1 MLSLL
6 MNYILIGAHTSRV
19 FTGVQ
24 FVGALKF
31 AIIAR
36 GTNKGNRIVF
46 LSCRAWQPDLNGL
59 SRLDT
64 GDLAGISVK
73 SQLMARLENLRSN

>member
-6 MNYILIGAHTSRV
+6 MNYILTGAHTSRV
-19 FTGVQ
+19 FTGVH

-31 AIIAR
+31 VIIAR
-36 GTNKGNRIVF
+36 GANKGKRIVI
-46 LSCRAWQPDLNGL
+46 LNCRGWQPNLNGL

-73 SQLMARLENLRSN
+73 SLLMARLENLRSN